1 MPLYEYQCSQCNI
14 EIEKY
19 RKMSEREDPVECPK
33 CQENMGIMVSDI
45 AGYRINWIRTED
57 LK

>member
-1 MPLYEYQCSQCNI
+1 
-14 EIEKY
+14 
-19 RKMSEREDPVECPK
+19 MSEREDPVECPK